1 MTGCVMKSTYTGKNV
16 KIATSVAGVQT
27 LEWTSSDSQLPFKNE
42 GVVVTC
48 NDPCGSPYS
57 SATFTVTQNPQV
69 CVPTAKKTLTGKTSL
84 AIPVGIKTNVI
95 SNQANFFFDFAIGST
110 CN

>member
-1 MTGCVMKSTYTGKNV
+1 MTGCVMKPTYTGANV

-27 LEWTSSDSQLPFKNE
+27 LEWTSSDLQLPFKNE
-42 GVVVTC
+42 GVAVTC

-57 SATFTVTQNPQV
+57 SATFIVTQNPQV
-69 CVPTAKKTLTGKTSL
+69 CVPTGLKTLTGKTSL

-95 SNQANFFFDFAIGST
+95 YNTANFFFDYNTATT